1 MPQPFD
7 HRAEPETDR
16 IVLDLG
22 VGGVVLRVAGGG
34 RLAEWVPAG
43 ANLTALLHPKEQ
55 SFAAATLAWIAAEP
69 DRGGT
74 IACRL
79 ARPNG
84 SWLAV
89 NAELSNR
96 GDKVTATISADDIR
110 VARRAEA
117 QMHQAIEASRQGV
130 VVRTADELLY
140 INDGFAR
147 LIGYDDHRDIYALG
161 QSELENFI
169 HPADRNIV
177 IERVRARMAG
187 KEAVSHYE
195 LRLVRR
201 DASALWV
208 AVAAGTVVWD
218 GKPASLSWLTD
229 IDERKRAENALIA
242 SKEEAEFANRAK
254 TDFLAHMSHELRTPL
269 NAVLGFSEMIASQ
282 PFGPLGS
289 PKYLEYADDIHRSGS
304 HLLDL
309 INDVLD
315 LSKIEAGRLELHE
328 AEICLPDLV
337 AECAAALAK
346 RAGDAKVALR
356 VELPAQIPPLRGDE
370 RAVKQVLLNLL
381 SNAVKFTPSGGTVV
395 ARAEH
400 RAGQFLDLSVSD
412 TGIGMSTADIEVA
425 FKPFGQ
431 VDSQQARKHVGTGLG
446 LPLSRSL
453 IRLHGGDMLVAS
465 EPGAGTT
472 VTARFP
478 ADRIAKAA
486 A

>member
-1 MPQPFD
+1 MPQP
-7 HRAEPETDR
+7 REVSAEAEADR
-16 IVLDLG
+16 IVLDLD
-22 VGGVVLRVAGGG
+22 AGGAVLNG
-34 RLAEWVPAG
+34 GGGERLGECVPVG
-43 ANLTALLHPKEQ
+43 SNLIAQVHPKERE
-55 SFAAATLAWIAAEP
+55 FVAATLAWIAGEAG
-69 DRGGT
+69 RGGA

-84 SWLAV
+84 SWLAAT
-89 NAELSNR
+89 AELR
-96 GDKVTATISADDIR
+96 CKGATVVATISTDEIR
-110 VARRAEA
+110 AARRAET
-117 QMHQAIEASRQGV
+117 QMRHAIEASRQGV

-169 HPADRNIV
+169 HPDDRNTV

-201 DASALWV
+201 DTSALWV
-208 AVAAGTVVWD
+208 AVAASSVIWD

-229 IDERKRAENALIA
+229 IDERKRAENALIT

-282 PFGPLGS
+282 AFGPLGS

-328 AEICLPDLV
+328 TEICLPDL
-337 AECAAALAK
+337 
-346 RAGDAKVALR
+346 
-356 VELPAQIPPLRGDE
+356 
-370 RAVKQVLLNLL
+370 
-381 SNAVKFTPSGGTVV
+381 
-395 ARAEH
+395 
-400 RAGQFLDLSVSD
+400 
-412 TGIGMSTADIEVA
+412 
-425 FKPFGQ
+425 
-431 VDSQQARKHVGTGLG
+431 
-446 LPLSRSL
+446 
-453 IRLHGGDMLVAS
+453 
-465 EPGAGTT
+465 
-472 VTARFP
+472 
-478 ADRIAKAA
+478 
-486 A
+486 